1 MNTKTQ
7 LLQSIQ
13 ETEIQL
19 NKLKEQLESYKVPTL
34 AEASVG
40 DTLEDGSIVLQ
51 KENGLAL
58 LVAPKNTSVFTYWSK
73 EFPDVFAQLKEQGFN
88 QSQWFVPTM
97 EQLKLAYKTIPK
109 EFSSSTYYWSSTE
122 DSATFAYF
130 VRFTNG
136 STNVCS
142 KASSDCVRAFRCVTY

>member
-109 EFSSSTYYWSSTE
+109 EFSSTFYWSSTE
-122 DSATFAYF
+122 GSATAACL
-130 VRFTNG
+130 VCFTNG
-136 STNVCS
+136 CPGVDS
-142 KASSDCVRAFRCVTY
+142 KAYSLCVRAFRCVTY

>member
-34 AEASVG
+34 AEASIG

-51 KENGLAL
+51 KSNGLAL
-58 LVAPKNTSVFTYWSK
+58 LVAPKNTEVSTSWSK
-73 EFPDVFAQLKEQGFN
+73 EFPAVFAKLEEQGFN
-88 QSQWFVPTM
+88 PSQWFVPTM
-97 EQLKLAYKTIPK
+97 EQLQLAYKTIPK
-109 EFSSSTYYWSSTE
+109 EFSSAIYWSSTGGSGA
-122 DSATFAYF
+122 SAYGVGFI
-130 VRFTNG
+130 NG
-136 STNVCS
+136 SPGVIS
-142 KASSDCVRAFRCVTY
+142 KSYSGCVRAFRSVTY

>member
-34 AEASVG
+34 AEASIG

-51 KENGLAL
+51 KSNGLAL
-58 LVAPKNTSVFTYWSK
+58 LVAPKNTEVSTSWSK
-73 EFPDVFAQLKEQGFN
+73 EFPAVFAKLEEQGFN
-88 QSQWFVPTM
+88 PSQWFVPTM
-97 EQLKLAYKTIPK
+97 EQLQLAYKTIPK
-109 EFSSSTYYWSSTE
+109 EFSSTCYWSSTE
-122 DSATFAYF
+122 YSAAGAYCVGF
-130 VRFTNG
+130 NCGTAIG
-136 STNVCS
+136 SS
-142 KASSDCVRAFRCVTY
+142 KTGALTVRAFRSVTY